1 MTLKPGAESLWQ
13 SWVDANQD
21 FYGKG
26 TIDYAKSWAELMEA
40 ELAAG
45 KGLYEAAKDT
55 RFKARP
61 DGITGFMFG
70 MACQMLIQ
78 AWAHG
83 DQLEKWRDENLNY

>member
-1 MTLKPGAESLWQ
+1 MILKPGAEALWQ

-45 KGLYEAAKDT
+45 KG
-55 RFKARP
+55 P
-61 DGITGFMFG
+61 P
-70 MACQMLIQ
+70 
-78 AWAHG
+78 
-83 DQLEKWRDENLNY
+83 